1 MSVQSNPQ
9 IVVVD
14 NDEEIREIVVQL
26 TLETVPQAQICSMPN
41 GREALDRIRIHGAD
55 LVITNFRMPEMDG
68 PELVGELRA
77 REFAAPVIMVSG
89 NPEARR
95 LGEAAGISR
104 FVAKADVDAAL
115 PRAILSLLEAT

>member
-1 MSVQSNPQ
+1 MQSKPQ

-14 NDEEIREIVVQL
+14 DDEVIREIIVRL
-26 TLETVPQAQICSMPN
+26 TVETVPQAQISSIPN
-41 GREALDRIRIHGAD
+41 GREALARIKIHGAD
-55 LVITNFRMPEMDG
+55 LVITNFRMPGMDG
-68 PELVGELRA
+68 PALVRELRA

-115 PRAILSLLEAT
+115 PRAILSLLEAA